1 MFYFPFAQYLD
12 NSDIF
17 RDILVQRGFQRFSKC
32 LVVNAFDRN
41 DFEWKYILI
50 SLTGI
55 QMSPP
60 LIRLM
65 YRFRKRDAC
74 HKERDTCPCHAVS
87 VALWEMLLNIT
98 DEGFSV
104 SISMQ

>member
-12 NSDIF
+12 NSDI
-17 RDILVQRGFQRFSKC
+17 LVQGDFQRFSKC
-32 LVVNAFDRN
+32 LVVNAFDRT

-55 QMSPP
+55 QVSPP

-65 YRFRKRDAC
+65 YRFRK
-74 HKERDTCPCHAVS
+74 RDTCPCHAVS

>member
-1 MFYFPFAQYLD
+1 M
-12 NSDIF
+12 
-17 RDILVQRGFQRFSKC
+17 
-32 LVVNAFDRN
+32 VVNAFDRN

-65 YRFRKRDAC
+65 YRFRKRDTC